1 MASGIKFL
9 STTLTGVGTTTLYTV
24 PAGISYAVVH
34 LRVSV
39 ALPGGIGGG
48 GLQVTINDQ
57 PFYAMVT
64 GDPVTGAL
72 DVALILSP
80 GDYIKYTNSA
90 GFATAS
96 GEIIVSSHEVP

>member
-9 STTLTGVGTTTLYTV
+9 TSSPPGLGTTTLYTV

-34 LRVSV
+34 LRSSASLVG
-39 ALPGGIGGG
+39 AGGG
-48 GLQVTINDQ
+48 GLQITINDE

-64 GDPVTGAL
+64 GDPFTGAL

-90 GFATAS
+90 GFAS
-96 GEIIVSSHEVP
+96 PQGEIIISSHEVP